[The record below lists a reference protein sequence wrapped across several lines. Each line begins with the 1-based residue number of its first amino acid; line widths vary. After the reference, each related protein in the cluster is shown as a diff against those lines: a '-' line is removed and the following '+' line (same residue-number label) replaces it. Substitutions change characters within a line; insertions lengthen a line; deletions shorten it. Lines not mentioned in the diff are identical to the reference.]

1 MVWDMTD
8 FPEGKAKLAAFW
20 WGFGNGRY
28 QPFISKFEE
37 YIYKYKVDQNFRGYD
52 STSNQKAIAELSFE
66 AGGLPVLPLGFDGIK
81 KWQYLNSLKILMGK
95 ELLSA
100 PEINGLRKQLS
111 RYRIPD
117 TKIAQDLVSSMSM
130 CCFLMYPLYRMAY
143 PEMDEAGDIR
153 TWGTGDI
160 AGRNSRRHYGRGG
173 RGSR

>member
-1 MVWDMTD
+1 MNCRYCL
-8 FPEGKAKLAAFW
+8 LAL
-20 WGFGNGRY
+20 R
-28 QPFISKFEE
+28 
-37 YIYKYKVDQNFRGYD
+37 YKVDQNFRGYD

-66 AGGLPVLPLGFDGIK
+66 AGGLPVLPRGFDGIK

-95 ELLSA
+95 ELLVA

-160 AGRNSRRHYGRGG
+160 AGRNSRRHYSRGG